1 MFGNLDLNN
10 IMKDAEDMQKELEK
24 LELTGESGAGAVTV
38 TMTAKHYLKDISI
51 SDEIIQ
57 EDKIV
62 LQELICGAV
71 NDAVK
76 KVESATKDKMMGAGS
91 IISSMM
97 GGAQNPS
104 DNDDNK

>member
-1 MFGNLDLNN
+1 MFENLNLGN
-10 IMKDAEDMQKELEK
+10 IMKDAEEMQKELEK
-24 LELTGESGAGAVTV
+24 LEVNGESGAGAVTV
-38 TMTAKHYLKDISI
+38 TMTAKHYLKNIVI
-51 SDEIIQ
+51 SDDIIH

-76 KVESATKDKMMGAGS
+76 KVESATKDKMLGAGS

-97 GGAQNPS
+97 GG
-104 DNDDNK
+104 NKGNEGS